1 MTRRHRLP
9 CLLAVLAAAALHG
22 GSAQPPQAPQPPGQ
36 PATLK
41 VLLLGDT
48 GHHRP
53 AVFAKILTPALAKQ
67 GIAVDY
73 TADVADLTRDKLA
86 QYDALAIFRD
96 SGTLPAA
103 NEAAL
108 LE

>member
-1 MTRRHRLP
+1 MTCRHRLL
-9 CLLAVLAAAALHG
+9 CLLAVLAAAALHS
-22 GSAQPPQAPQPPGQ
+22 GSAQQPQKQPPAQ
-36 PATLK
+36 PEALR

-96 SGTLPAA
+96 SGNLPAA

-108 LE
+108 L